1 MNRGLFKTLHLEL
14 SAVVNMTITVSLFG
28 EYRKY
33 ARESEFKVELPE
45 GGTAFDVAGKLG
57 IPVTPSLWA
66 LVDGKR
72 STLDRELHEGSVVSF
87 FQPVGGG

>member
-1 MNRGLFKTLHLEL
+1 MI
-14 SAVVNMTITVSLFG
+14 ITVSLFG

-33 ARESEFKVELPE
+33 AREAEFEIEIPE
-45 GGTAFDVAGKLG
+45 QGTALTIVEKLG
-57 IPVTPSLWA
+57 IPRSPSLWV

-72 STLDRELHEGSVVSF
+72 ASLDHELHEGSRVSF